1 MKKRL
6 YQSMIELGNGKTSSA
21 ALKRFAQSAISR
33 KLIPG
38 FINAYKIELGDIK
51 RPSGEYTSL
60 HDFFTRSLKV
70 DARPIADAG
79 LVSPVDGR
87 LEIHGAIQG
96 DSQFMVK
103 GIEYSLAELLGSKQS
118 AKRYLDG
125 QYAILYLSPADYHRI
140 HSPADGGVVKQYML
154 GEKSYPVNR
163 LGLTYG
169 KSPISGNRRLIT
181 ELETPHGRVLV
192 VKVGAMY
199 VNSIELTEFG
209 KEWKKGQEVAYFSF
223 GSTVALFF
231 EGEHLQFDAKIHD
244 GDRVK
249 VGEPLAYMV

>member
-1 MKKRL
+1 MKRWM

-33 KLIPG
+33 KAIPG
-38 FINAYKIELGDIK
+38 FINAYKIDLGDVD
-51 RPSGEYTSL
+51 RPSGRYTSL
-60 HDFFTRSLKV
+60 HDFFTRSLK
-70 DARPIADAG
+70 AGTRPVAG
-79 LVSPVDGR
+79 AELVSPVDGR
-87 LEIHGAIQG
+87 VEVHGAIQEG
-96 DSQFMVK
+96 SRFQVK
-103 GIEYSLAELLGSKQS
+103 GIGYSLAELLGSEQM
-118 AKRYLDG
+118 AERYANG

-140 HSPADGGVVKQYML
+140 HSPADGEVLNQYML
-154 GEKSYPVNR
+154 GDKSYPVNR

-181 ELETPHGRVLV
+181 ELKTPHGQVLV

-209 KEWKKGQEVAYFSF
+209 KVWKKGGEVAHFSF

-231 EGEHLQFDAKIHD
+231 ESGHLQFDAKIHD
-244 GDRVK
+244 GDRIK

>member
-6 YQSMIELGNGKTSSA
+6 YQSMIELGNGKASSA

-33 KLIPG
+33 KVISG
-38 FINAYKIELGDIK
+38 FINAYKIELGDID
-51 RPSGEYTSL
+51 RPSGHYTSL
-60 HDFFTRSLKV
+60 HDFFTRSLKAG
-70 DARPIADAG
+70 ARPVADAQ

-87 LEIHGAIQG
+87 IEIHGAIQS
-96 DSQFMVK
+96 DSQFKVK
-103 GIEYSLAELLGSKQS
+103 GIEYSLAELLGSEQS
-118 AKRYLDG
+118 AKRYANG

-140 HSPADGGVVKQYML
+140 HSPANGQVVKQYML

-209 KEWKKGQEVAYFSF
+209 NHWKKGQEAAYFSF

-231 EGEHLQFDAKIHD
+231 EGEHLQFDSKIKD
-244 GDRVK
+244 GDRIK

>member
-21 ALKRFAQSAISR
+21 VLKRFAQSAISR
-33 KLIPG
+33 KAIPG
-38 FINAYKIELGDIK
+38 FVNAYKIELGDIG
-51 RPSGEYTSL
+51 RPSGQYTSL
-60 HDFFTRSLKV
+60 HDFFTRSLKA
-70 DARPIADAG
+70 DARPVADAA

-87 LEIHGAIQG
+87 LEIHGAIEG
-96 DSQFMVK
+96 GSRFKVK
-103 GIEYSLAELLGSKQS
+103 GIDYSLAELLGSQQM
-118 AKRYLDG
+118 AARYGNG

-140 HSPADGGVVKQYML
+140 HSPVNGQVVKQYML
-154 GEKSYPVNR
+154 GERSYPVNR
-163 LGLTYG
+163 LGLVYG

-181 ELETPHGRVLV
+181 ELETPYGRILV

-209 KEWKKGQEVAYFSF
+209 TEWEKGAEVAYFSF

-231 EGEHLQFDAKIHD
+231 ESGHLQFEAKISD

>member
-21 ALKRFAQSAISR
+21 ALKRLAQSAISQ

-38 FINAYKIELGDIK
+38 FINAYKIELGDIE

-60 HDFFTRSLKV
+60 HDFFTRNLKA
-70 DARPIADAG
+70 DARPVADAA

-87 LEIHGAIQG
+87 LEIHDAIQG
-96 DSQFMVK
+96 DSRFKVK
-103 GIEYSLAELLGSKQS
+103 GINYSLTELLGSEQS
-118 AKRYLDG
+118 AKRYANG

-140 HSPADGGVVKQYML
+140 HSPVDGEVVKQYML

-181 ELETPHGRVLV
+181 ELDTPHGRVLV

-209 KEWKKGQEVAYFSF
+209 KEWKKGREVAYFSF

-231 EGEHLQFDAKIHD
+231 EGGHLQFDAKIHD

>member
-21 ALKRFAQSAISR
+21 LLKRFAQSAISR
-33 KLIPG
+33 KAIPG
-38 FINAYKIELGDIK
+38 FINAYKIELGDID
-51 RPSGEYTSL
+51 RTSSDYTSL
-60 HDFFTRSLKV
+60 HDFFTRSLKAQ
-70 DARPIADAG
+70 ARPIADTE

-87 LEIHGAIQG
+87 IEIHGAIQD
-96 DSQFMVK
+96 DSQFKVK
-103 GIEYSLAELLGSKQS
+103 GIDYSLVELLGSEQM
-118 AKRYLDG
+118 AARYANG

-140 HSPADGGVVKQYML
+140 HSPADGEVVKQYML

-169 KSPISGNRRLIT
+169 KTPISGNRRLIT

-209 KEWKKGQEVAYFSF
+209 NEWKKGQEVAYFSF

-231 EGEHLQFDAKIHD
+231 ESGHLQFNAKIHD
-244 GDRVK
+244 GDRIK